1 MDQNNEIKSPRVSV
15 VIPVYN
21 TGAYVEEAVRS
32 IMNQTLKDIEIIIID
47 DGSTDNSLSVIKE
60 LAREDNRIEWISQTN
75 KGQSVA
81 RNIGID
87 RARGEYIYFMDS
99 DDFLEEDALSSCLF
113 KADRYNV
120 DFLLFNA
127 DVLNPEMSSAGH
139 IDYKKPVL
147 DDEIVYSGMGMMDKM
162 LVQGSYRCSP
172 CIHFI
177 RLSHLRTLSLRFYP
191 GIIHED
197 ELFSALLYLQ
207 SKRVIYLPTAYFKR
221 RFRPGSVMTSQYT
234 LKNVNSYLI
243 VCDQLLIFSGN
254 LAANEKLLVHRIIS
268 YVLDPNIYRAN
279 ILPFRERAYIFH
291 KCIVMRMIRFLSMK
305 TILVFLFPW
314 TIQLKQFI
322 SHIIRG

>member
-1 MDQNNEIKSPRVSV
+1 MDQDKEIKTPRVSV

-21 TGAYVEEAVRS
+21 TEAYVEEAVRS

-60 LAREDNRIEWISQTN
+60 LAREDNRIEWFTQTN
-75 KGQSVA
+75 MGQSVA
-81 RNIGID
+81 RNVGIG
-87 RARGEYIYFMDS
+87 RAKGDYIYFMDS
-99 DDFLEEDALSSCLF
+99 DDFLEEDALSNCLS
-113 KADRYNV
+113 KADRNNV

-127 DVLNPEMSSAGH
+127 EILNREMSSDGQ

-147 DDEIVYSGMGMMDKM
+147 DDKIVYTGIGMMHEM
-162 LVQGSYRCSP
+162 LIQGTYRCSP

-177 RLSHLRTLSLRFYP
+177 RLSHIRTLSLRFYP

-207 SKRVIYLPTAYFKR
+207 SQRVVYLPISYFKR
-221 RFRPGSVMTSQYT
+221 RFRPNSVMTSQYT

-243 VCDQLLIFSGN
+243 VCGQLLIFSRN
-254 LAANEKLLVHRIIS
+254 LDPTEKSLVHRLIS

-279 ILPFRERAYIFH
+279 ILPFRERVYVFN
-291 KCIVMRMIRFLSMK
+291 KCIGMRMIRFLSMK
-305 TILVFLFPW
+305 TILVLLFPW
-314 TIQLKQFI
+314 TIQLKHF
-322 SHIIRG
+322 SRNIIRG